1 MIPTLRY
8 RKGEQ
13 VTSMKTDQAEHSDSV
28 PSKVDI
34 GALIREAGSSDAS
47 FFGYPEKEDGLFLQ
61 QDLGEFSAFVHYMA
75 TQVPAADLTLDLG
88 IASGGQTKFLRDYF
102 PCRRTIILDNGEHPM
117 FPHWKRIKS
126 LVKTEFELEL
136 IADSH
141 STGVRKALARYEN
154 SLDFAFVDGDH
165 SYKGLRQDIFLVTPL
180 LKEGAIM
187 ALHDTAAVA
196 DCNRVYQELLG
207 SPNFSRLRNFDSRF
221 GISLWKRLPRRK
233 PSKWYNHA
241 LGLGRI

>member
-1 MIPTLRY
+1 MNTDQSDAAMPMPTL
-8 RKGEQ
+8 
-13 VTSMKTDQAEHSDSV
+13 AEFEELV
-28 PSKVDI
+28 
-34 GALIREAGSSDAS
+34 REAGSSDES
-47 FFGYPEKEDGLFLQ
+47 FFGYPVKEDGLHLQ
-61 QDLGEFSAFVHYMA
+61 QDPGEFAAFVHYMA
-75 TQVPAADLTLDLG
+75 TQVPAAGMTLDLG

-102 PCRRTIILDNGEHPM
+102 SCERTIILDNGEHPM
-117 FPHWKRIKS
+117 FPHWKRIKPM
-126 LVKTEFELEL
+126 VKTEFELEL

-141 STGVRKALARYEN
+141 VSHVRTTLSKYEN

-196 DCNRVYQELLG
+196 DCNQVYQELLG

-233 PSKWYNHA
+233 PTKWYNHA
-241 LGLGRI
+241 FALGRI